1 MSIRRYIYP
10 AVVALAAVTAYINGI
25 QNGFVYDDSVQV
37 VKNYWIT
44 SPSYIWDI
52 FTSGV
57 WGFNRMPTN
66 YYRPLMHVSYMA
78 VYQAAGLKPAAF
90 HALNVL
96 VHAGASVMVYAVTR
110 LLLEDKVG
118 SGFRTCFPALSAGLI
133 FAVHPI
139 HTEAVDWVAGLP
151 DLLMALFCLLS
162 LYFYISARR
171 EPGRARQWYRPVSLV
186 SFMLAAFSKEPAL
199 TLPLVFVAYDMSR
212 YDLPRGLAGYARR
225 YGPYIAAT
233 AAYIGLR
240 VYALGGFA
248 PNPAAGDTGFYAS
261 AQKAVLLLGMYI
273 DKLVFPVGLNLYHA
287 LPPATGVALLAPAVL
302 VVAFFAAG
310 LISLKRERLMFFG
323 LVAVLAALLPVL
335 YLPGVGRNPFA
346 ERYLYLPSFGL
357 SFLAAL
363 AIKKLTSGARGVYPA
378 AAVVA
383 VVTVLFAAGTVA
395 RNKVW
400 KDDMTLWSD
409 VVAKSPSEPV
419 PWNALGIA
427 LDAAGRRED
436 AAVCYNKAV
445 RLDPNMGE
453 AHVNLGNYH
462 NRAGRIY
469 EAEAQYKDAIE
480 SGGESSSAHN
490 NLGVVYARTGRY
502 GLAVDEFRAAIK
514 KDVKYVDAYRNLA
527 RAYKKLGMQK
537 EEADALKN
545 MSEACSGGP
554 VRSRIQE
561 KIIDG
566 G

>member
-10 AVVALAAVTAYINGI
+10 AIVALAAVAAYINGI

-44 SPSYIWDI
+44 SPSYLRDI

-66 YYRPLMHVSYMA
+66 YYRPLMHISYMA
-78 VYQAAGLKPAAF
+78 VYHAAGLKPAAF

-110 LLLEDKVG
+110 LLLGDKG
-118 SGFRTCFPALSAGLI
+118 GTGFRAQFPALTAGLI
-133 FAVHPI
+133 FALHPI

-162 LYFYISARR
+162 LYFYVRARKT
-171 EPGRARQWYRPVSLV
+171 PGSARQWYVTVSLA
-186 SFMLAAFSKEPAL
+186 SFMLAALSKEPAL
-199 TLPLVFVAYDMSR
+199 TLPLVFAAYDMSAR
-212 YDLPRGLAGYARR
+212 DLPHGLAGYARR
-225 YGPYIAAT
+225 YGTYIAAT
-233 AAYIGLR
+233 AAYLALR

-248 PNPAAGDTGFYAS
+248 PNPAAGDIGFYA
-261 AQKAVLLLGMYI
+261 AALKAVLLLGMYI
-273 DKLVFPVGLNLYHA
+273 EKLVFPVDLNLYHA
-287 LPPATGVALLAPAVL
+287 LPPASGMALLAPAVL
-302 VVAFFAAG
+302 VAAFFAAM
-310 LISLKRERLMFFG
+310 LTSLRKNRMVFFG

-363 AIKKLTSGARGVYPA
+363 AAKKSISGARGVYPA

-395 RNKVW
+395 RNPVW
-400 KDDMTLWSD
+400 KDDLTLWSD
-409 VVAKSPSEPV
+409 VVSKSPSEPV

-427 LDAAGRRED
+427 MDAAGRRED
-436 AAVCYNKAV
+436 AASCYKEAV
-445 RLDPNMGE
+445 KLDPDMAE
-453 AHVNLGNYH
+453 ALVNLGNYY
-462 NRAGRIY
+462 NRAGRLD
-469 EAEAQYKDAIE
+469 EAEAQYKEAIVN
-480 SGGESSSAHN
+480 GDSSIAHN

-514 KDVKYVDAYRNLA
+514 KDAKYVDAYRNLA
-527 RAYKKLGMQK
+527 RAYKKMGMPK
-537 EEADALKN
+537 EEADALKD
-545 MSEACSGGP
+545 MSEAGSGGP

-561 KIIDG
+561 KITDG